1 MSGTAVAIGLILHR
15 GRCFA
20 QRRDLRSSRFPGL
33 WEFPGGKLEPGEAPA
48 DALARELAEE
58 LQWRPGRIEPL
69 AVLRHDYPGF
79 PVALHPF
86 RCEGPFT
93 PRTALAWGW
102 FTPAG
107 LAGLP
112 MPGANLGLVA
122 QLATLLQWE

>member
-1 MSGTAVAIGLILHR
+1 MAVALILRH

-20 QRRDLRSSRFPGL
+20 QRRDLRADRFPGL

-48 DALARELAEE
+48 AALVRELGEE
-58 LQWRPGRIEPL
+58 LRWRPGRLEPL
-69 AVLRHDYPGF
+69 TLLRHDYPGF
-79 PVALHPF
+79 SVVLHPF
-86 RCEGPFT
+86 RCEGPCA
-93 PRTALAWGW
+93 PRTGLAWGW

-112 MPGANLGLVA
+112 MPEANRGLVA